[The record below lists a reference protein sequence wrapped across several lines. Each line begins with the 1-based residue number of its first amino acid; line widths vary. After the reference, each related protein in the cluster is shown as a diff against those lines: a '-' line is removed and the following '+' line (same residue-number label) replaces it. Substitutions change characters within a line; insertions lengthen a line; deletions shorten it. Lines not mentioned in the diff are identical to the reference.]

1 MPASLP
7 ALLPGLIAF
16 RHRLHAQ
23 PELSGA
29 EQATA
34 AALATALRS
43 CRPDSLLPGLGGQGL
58 LASFQ
63 GAEPGPTVLLRADF
77 DALPIT
83 ECPQHDHGSQTPGVA
98 HLCGHDGHSAVLL
111 GGAQLL
117 AEARPA
123 AGRICLLFQ
132 PAEETG
138 QGAAAVLADPAFATC
153 QPDYVYAFHNLPGF
167 PLGQLVLK
175 EGAFTAAVR
184 SLALRLI
191 GRPCHAAEPEHGIN
205 PALAMAE
212 LLQRADAL
220 NLRDPAHPDFALVTP
235 VHARLGELAY
245 GTSAGEGELHFT
257 LRSWQQT
264 RMDSLSGA
272 LLAAVT
278 EVAER
283 HGLAVESRW
292 LEEFAACHNDPAAA
306 SLLARV
312 GASLGMPALAPAC
325 PFKWGED
332 FGLFTQRYPGAL
344 FGLGAGVS
352 QAALHQAD
360 YDFPDDLLAPAIRL
374 MHGLALAA
382 SDPAKTRP

>member
-1 MPASLP
+1 MPNSLAS
-7 ALLPGLIAF
+7 LLPGLIAF

-34 AALATALRS
+34 AALATALQT
-43 CRPDSLLPGLGGQGL
+43 CRPDRLLTGLGGHGL
-58 LASFQ
+58 LASFE

-77 DALPIT
+77 DALPIS
-83 ECPQHDHGSQTPGVA
+83 ECPQHDHGSLTPGVA
-98 HLCGHDGHSAVLL
+98 HLCGHDGHSTVLL
-111 GGAQLL
+111 GVAQLL
-117 AEARPA
+117 AEERPA
-123 AGRICLLFQ
+123 AGRIWLLFQ

-138 QGAAAVLADPAFATC
+138 QGAAAVLADPAFAAC

-167 PLGQLVLK
+167 PLGQLVVK

-212 LLQRADAL
+212 LLQRAHAL
-220 NLRDPAHPDFALVTP
+220 NRPDPAQPDFALVTP

-245 GTSAGEGELHFT
+245 GTSAGEAELHFT
-257 LRSWQQT
+257 LRSWQQK
-264 RMDSLSGA
+264 RMQILSA
-272 LLAAVT
+272 ELMTAVA
-278 EVAER
+278 EVAEH
-283 HGLAVESRW
+283 HGLVVESRW

-306 SLLARV
+306 SLLA
-312 GASLGMPALAPAC
+312 LGMPAQLPAS

-332 FGLFTQRYPGAL
+332 FGLFTQHYPGAL
-344 FGLGAGVS
+344 FGLGAGVEH
-352 QAALHQAD
+352 AALHQAD

-382 SDPAKTRP
+382 SDPA